1 MHRRNERGA
10 MQHAQSLLQ
19 SAAPLFAALVAV
31 VPISGNAATA
41 FLEVLNNGTREVKR
55 YEFGGQPFRVDVR
68 FVPGWTVSGNQPAFL
83 PVSRSRA
90 WAVGAPPRRCCPT
103 PVVA

>member
-90 WAVGAPPRRCCPT
+90 SPSAAAARRSAASTAVA
-103 PVVA
+103 